1 MGSEA
6 IRGHQRQSEAIR
18 GKQMGSEAI
27 RGHQRPSEAIRAPA
41 SPGTGR
47 SGRRPARTRSVSRAR
62 PTGSQGCGSPRHPPA
77 TSPRC
82 PACTSSAPRLSGA
95 PNEGGHQRSSA
106 SIRCNQ
112 GDDQGTIRGT
122 ISGHQR
128 SGLPLPPSEAIRAIR
143 GHQRPSEA
151 IRGHQRQS
159 EAISGHQRS
168 SEAISG
174 HQRSGLPLPPD
185 ARSNQIEPWSFETRA
200 LMREA
205 INCVIRRNQD
215 EPLSFET
222 RAAAPRRPS
231 ACARSTAPTAAR
243 STTTHP
249 SRGGRRR
256 RLARC
261 C

>member
-128 SGLPLPPSEAIRAIR
+128 SGLPLPPS
-143 GHQRPSEA
+143 GPSEA
-151 IRGHQRQS
+151 IRGHQRP
-159 EAISGHQRS
+159 